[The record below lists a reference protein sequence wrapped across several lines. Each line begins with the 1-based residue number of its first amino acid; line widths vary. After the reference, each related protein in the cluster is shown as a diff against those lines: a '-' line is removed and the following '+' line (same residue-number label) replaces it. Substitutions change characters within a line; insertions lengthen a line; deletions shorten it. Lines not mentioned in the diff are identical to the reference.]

1 MPESDIPSATVS
13 ICPASASLVRRQI
26 PKFNS
31 IDNNRFWHRA
41 ETLSW
46 ADGRIG
52 EARWGSRHG
61 CFKQPRQC
69 SGVLFM
75 QPRWRAAGSR
85 LPDVVAPT
93 CGTRGMGR
101 PGPFNLLR
109 SFDVRFTPKADIAE
123 RDWELRFVP

>member
-1 MPESDIPSATVS
+1 MFRGFVYA
-13 ICPASASLVRRQI
+13 AAMARGRQ
-26 PKFNS
+26 S
-31 IDNNRFWHRA
+31 
-41 ETLSW
+41 
-46 ADGRIG
+46 
-52 EARWGSRHG
+52 
-61 CFKQPRQC
+61 
-69 SGVLFM
+69 
-75 QPRWRAAGSR
+75 